1 MLRRLHSML
10 GLFCGVL
17 AILLGLTGALLSL
30 YPALDRLGTTVP
42 SGVSVAEMAS
52 RVVRQYP
59 GVEQIQR
66 TPSGT
71 LIVYYSTVA
80 GASVVRVDPASGAAT
95 AYAPS
100 ALFRWIKQLHR
111 SMLLGANRENGK
123 NRALSPVTDS

>member
-1 MLRRLHSML
+1 ML

-80 GASVVRVDPASGAAT
+80 GASVVRALKARRPRKREAHQVASC
-95 AYAPS
+95 S
-100 ALFRWIKQLHR
+100 R
-111 SMLLGANRENGK
+111 STSC
-123 NRALSPVTDS
+123 RA